1 MRCLSFLFVGCCRRE
16 PTSFLF
22 AACALLRTWQ
32 AQVVND
38 ADASRAE
45 RWTSTVVLGDG
56 DTAVIRPIRPGD
68 AEALNQFHL
77 RQSAQS
83 RYMRFFSPKP
93 SLSDK
98 SLERFTNV
106 DFVHRVAFVVETH
119 GEFVAWASYE
129 QWQQRDDAEV
139 AFMVDDKHQGLGI
152 ATLLLEHLAV
162 AARSNGI
169 RRFTAQTLGENRA
182 MLNVFVKAGWPVQR
196 RFDSGV
202 IDIDFPLDDTAEFID
217 SVERREQRA
226 DSRAIARILLPT
238 SIAVIGA
245 SDEQGSIGHTVWRN
259 VSSDPNRPTYPVN
272 PRHGSVG
279 GVPTFA
285 SVLDIVEEVG
295 LAIIAVPVALLAE
308 TIDECIA
315 KRVRGA
321 VVITAPHDPRVDG
334 AEGVDIEA
342 LVMHA
347 RHNGL
352 RIIGPASMGIASTL
366 PDVALQAALVEV
378 TSPPGGIAISM
389 QSGTLGGS
397 LLRLAG
403 ALELGLSW
411 FVSLGDKSDVSSNDL
426 LQFWEDDQATKVIA
440 LYTESVGNGRKFARI
455 ARRVALTRPI
465 VVVRTG
471 AALVGAGSDAMY
483 RQSGVIEVP
492 TVPALLDTARV
503 LASQPLMHGNRVAV
517 LSNARSP
524 SVAVS
529 ATLTAAGLTVVD
541 PPIPIDW
548 RTSAD
553 GYRLAITAAL
563 DAADVHA
570 LVVVH
575 APPTE
580 FSLHVQTSAIDAA
593 TRGAVKPVV
602 AVMLGLGDGPLCA
615 GSAVPSFAFP
625 EQASAAL
632 ARVRW
637 YSEWREAELAGES
650 ETSPHGLDRVAATRI
665 IDEHVLAPGPVLNP
679 EVVRQLLG
687 TYGIAMPPTMLV
699 NADAAVDAADQL
711 GYPVAIKALQRGV
724 GRSVEAGVALD
735 VVEAN
740 NVRASVIT
748 MREHLGDGAARVF
761 VQHMVPPGVDLRV
774 RVTLD
779 PTIGP
784 IVTVGLGGSQADLIG
799 DASSRLAPVS
809 PSSARAMIAD
819 TKAASTLNDERDLDA
834 VVDLVVRMAQLASDH
849 AEIVEF
855 DLNPVLVRDGVSWV
869 VDAQLTLEPVTRP
882 ERAVRRLESD

>member
-1 MRCLSFLFVGCCRRE
+1 M
-16 PTSFLF
+16 PTS
-22 AACALLRTWQ
+22 
-32 AQVVND
+32 ND
-38 ADASRAE
+38 SLEA

-56 DTAVIRPIRPGD
+56 DTAVIRPIRPED
-68 AEALNQFHL
+68 AEALNEFHM
-77 RQSAQS
+77 RQSAES
-83 RYMRFFSPKP
+83 RYTRYFSPKP
-93 SLSDK
+93 TLSAK

-106 DFVHRVAFVVETH
+106 DFVHRVAFVVETR
-119 GEFVAWASYE
+119 GQFVAWASYE
-129 QWQQRDDAEV
+129 QWQHRNDAEV
-139 AFMVDDKHQGLGI
+139 AFMVDDQFQGLGI

-169 RRFTAQTLGENRA
+169 ERFTAQTLGDNRA

-196 RFDSGV
+196 RFESGV

-226 DSRAIARILLPT
+226 DSRAIARILLPS

-245 SDEQGSIGHTVWRN
+245 SDETGSIGHTIWHN
-259 VSSDPNRPTYPVN
+259 VSRDPVRPTYPVN
-272 PRHGSVG
+272 PRHASVG
-279 GVPTFA
+279 GVPAFA
-285 SVLDIVEEVG
+285 SVLDIAAEVG
-295 LAIIAVPVALLAE
+295 LAIIAVPISQLAA

-321 VVITAPHDPRVDG
+321 VVITAPHDPRVDEADG
-334 AEGVDIEA
+334 VNAVDIDA

-347 RHNGL
+347 RRNGL
-352 RIIGPASMGIASTL
+352 RIIGPASMGIASTR
-366 PDVALQAALVEV
+366 PEVALQAALVEV
-378 TSPPGGIAISM
+378 TAPPGSIAISM
-389 QSGTLGGS
+389 QTGTLGGS

-403 ALELGLSW
+403 ALHLGLSW

-455 ARRVALTRPI
+455 ARRVALKRPI

-503 LASQPLMHGNRVAV
+503 LASQPLMHGDRVGV

-548 RTSAD
+548 RTTAD
-553 GYRLAITAAL
+553 GYRLAIAAAL
-563 DAADVHA
+563 ASDQVDA

-580 FSLHVQTSAIDAA
+580 LALNLHTDAIDEA
-593 TRGAVKPVV
+593 TQGALKPVV

-615 GSAVPSFAFP
+615 GSAVPTFAFP

-637 YSEWREAELAGES
+637 YSAWRQAELEGES
-650 ETSPHGLDRVAATRI
+650 ETPPHGLDRVAAARLI
-665 IDEHVLAPGPVLNP
+665 GEFVAHPGPVLDP
-679 EVVRQLLG
+679 EAVRQLLG
-687 TYGIAMPPTMLV
+687 SYGVAMPPTMLV
-699 NADAAVDAADQL
+699 DADAAVEAANQV
-711 GYPVAIKALQRGV
+711 GYPVAIKALQRGL

-735 VVEAN
+735 LVEADD
-740 NVRASVIT
+740 VRESVAT
-748 MREHLGDGAARVF
+748 MREHLGDGASQVF
-761 VQHMVPPGVDLRV
+761 VQHMVPPGSDLRV
-774 RVTLD
+774 RVSTD

-784 IVTVGLGGSQADLIG
+784 IVTVGLGGFQADLIA
-799 DASSRLAPVS
+799 DEASRVAPVS
-809 PSSARAMIAD
+809 PSAARAMIAD
-819 TKAASTLNDERDLDA
+819 TKAAATLENEQDLDA
-834 VVDLVVRMAQLASDH
+834 MVDLVVRVAQLASDH
-849 AEIVEF
+849 GEIIEF
-855 DLNPVLVRDGVSWV
+855 DLNPVLVRDGVAWA
-869 VDAQLTLEPVTRP
+869 VDARLILEPAPRP

>member
-1 MRCLSFLFVGCCRRE
+1 MEVRRARDCK
-16 PTSFLF
+16 T
-22 AACALLRTWQ
+22 CQ
-32 AQVVND
+32 AQVVNQ
-38 ADASRAE
+38 ADDSRAD

-56 DTAVIRPIRPGD
+56 DTAVIRPIRPDD
-68 AEALNQFHL
+68 AEALNDFHL
-77 RQSAQS
+77 RQSAES

-93 SLSDK
+93 SLSAK

-106 DFVHRVAFVVETH
+106 DFEQRVAFVVEAH

-129 QWQQRDDAEV
+129 QWQHREDAEV
-139 AFMVDDKHQGLGI
+139 AFMVDDEHQGLGI
-152 ATLLLEHLAV
+152 ATLLLEHLAA

-196 RFDSGV
+196 RFESGV

-226 DSRAIARILLPT
+226 DSRAIARILLPS

-245 SDEQGSIGHTVWRN
+245 SDQEGSIGHSIWRN
-259 VSSDPNRPTYPVN
+259 VSGDPVRPTYPVN
-272 PRHGSVG
+272 PRHPLVG
-279 GVPTFA
+279 GVPTYA
-285 SVLDIVEEVG
+285 SVLDVAEEVG
-295 LAIIAVPVALLAE
+295 LAIIAVPVSQLAA
-308 TIDECIA
+308 TLDECIA

-334 AEGVDIEA
+334 AEAVDIDA
-342 LVMHA
+342 MVMHA
-347 RHNGL
+347 RRNGL
-352 RIIGPASMGIASTL
+352 RIIGPASMGIASTR
-366 PDVALQAALVEV
+366 PEVALQAALVEV

-397 LLRLAG
+397 LLRLADS
-403 ALELGLSW
+403 LQLGLSW

-426 LQFWEDDQATKVIA
+426 LQFWEDDHATKVIA

-503 LASQPLMHGNRVAV
+503 LASQPLMHGDRVAI

-529 ATLTAAGLTVVD
+529 VTLAAAGLTVVD
-541 PPIPIDW
+541 PPIPTDW
-548 RTSAD
+548 RTTAD

-563 DAADVHA
+563 DAADVDA

-580 FSLHVQTSAIDAA
+580 LSLHLQTASIDEA
-593 TRGAVKPVV
+593 TRGALKPVV
-602 AVMLGLGDGPLCA
+602 AVMLGLGDGPLCE
-615 GSAVPSFAFP
+615 GSSVPSFAFP

-637 YSEWREAELAGES
+637 YSAWRKAELEGES
-650 ETSPHGLDRVAATRI
+650 ETPPHGLDRGAAADIIAEYVASPGL
-665 IDEHVLAPGPVLNP
+665 VLAP

-687 TYGIAMPPTMLV
+687 TYGVAMPPTMLV
-699 NADAAVDAADQL
+699 SAEVAVEAADQL
-711 GYPVAIKALQRGV
+711 GYPVAIKALERGL
-724 GRSVEAGVALD
+724 GRSAKAGVALD
-735 VVEAN
+735 LVEADD
-740 NVRASVIT
+740 VRESVAT
-748 MREHLGDGAARVF
+748 MREYLGDGAARVF
-761 VQHMVPPGVDLRV
+761 VQQMVPPGIDLRV
-774 RVTLD
+774 RVTSD
-779 PTIGP
+779 PKIGP
-784 IVTVGLGGSQADLIG
+784 IVTVGLGGFQADLIA
-799 DASSRLAPVS
+799 DESSRVAPVS
-809 PSSARAMIAD
+809 PSSARTMIAD
-819 TKAASTLNDERDLDA
+819 TKASATLTNEHDLDA
-834 VVDLVVRMAQLASDH
+834 MIDLVVRVAQLASDH
-849 AEIVEF
+849 PEITSF
-855 DLNPVLVRDGVSWV
+855 DLNPVMVRDGASWV
-869 VDAQLTLEPVTRP
+869 LDARLTLEPATRA